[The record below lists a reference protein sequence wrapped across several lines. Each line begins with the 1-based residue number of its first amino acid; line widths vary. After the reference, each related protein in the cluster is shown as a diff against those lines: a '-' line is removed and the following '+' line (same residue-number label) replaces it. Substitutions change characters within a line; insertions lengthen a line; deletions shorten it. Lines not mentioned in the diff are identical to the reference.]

1 MTKAL
6 AKTPEAK
13 LAYHQDQMIAC
24 ERAFVEHAYECGLL
38 LNEQK
43 KKLSHGEWEP
53 WLKKHWRQSER
64 TARDYMRIANEL
76 NRTSVIE
83 CETITEAKKLLP
95 PASPKSAIVADLKE
109 ESSRKQPFLEPT
121 STESPLS
128 VQAEPCQSGEADSV
142 VDEPEEATFETDLP
156 KPKAGTE
163 KVSPAKIIDE
173 IYKAHFP
180 ALVRGLDRAA
190 DAIGER
196 GFNYQTAND
205 ALNVFSAHVK
215 LMREGKA

>member
-1 MTKAL
+1 MTKVL

-43 KKLSHGEWEP
+43 KRLAHGEWEQ
-53 WLKKHWRQSER
+53 WLKKHWRQSSR
-64 TARDYMRIANEL
+64 TASDYMRIANEL
-76 NRTSVIE
+76 QRTSVIE

-95 PASPKSAIVADLKE
+95 PAKPKSATIADLKDD
-109 ESSRKQPFLEPT
+109 SSRKQPFLEPT

-142 VDEPEEATFETDLP
+142 VDEVYEDVVYEIP
-156 KPKAGTE
+156 
-163 KVSPAKIIDE
+163 IDE
-173 IYKAHFP
+173 QASKLRSVIKQHNAAMIRAIDELHQLKPSKTRHGELLTHFRKIDE
-180 ALVRGLDRAA
+180 LVG
-190 DAIGER
+190 GW
-196 GFNYQTAND
+196 
-205 ALNVFSAHVK
+205 K
-215 LMREGKA
+215 